1 MAKKH
6 PKTPIADAAVDTSA
20 ASTETTTEAVKKPA
34 IGVRGPKGV
43 ALTAKI
49 TVLAATNPKRLGSKS
64 HVMFD
69 KYVNGMTIQEWID
82 VAGDFA
88 TPAIVYDT
96 KHGFISVEGYVVE
109 VLPPKAPREP
119 KAPKAAKAPKV
130 KAEKV
135 DAPPAD
141 EELQRE
147 TEETEA

>member
-6 PKTPIADAAVDTSA
+6 PKTPVADAAPAPESA
-20 ASTETTTEAVKKPA
+20 EGTPAFVPKKFA

-49 TVLAATNPKRLGSKS
+49 TVLAATNPKRPNSKS
-64 HVMFD
+64 YTMFD
-69 KYVNGMTIQEWID
+69 KYVSGMTIQEWID

-96 KHGFISVEGYVVE
+96 KHGFISVEGYTPE
-109 VLPPKAPREP
+109 VLPPKAPRV
-119 KAPKAAKAPKV
+119 AKEKVAKTPKV

-135 DAPPAD
+135 APAPVD
-141 EELQRE
+141 EALARE